1 MHRLKFNGILQEI
14 KEQYPNID
22 IMQFL
27 QEKLGLPDYKAEEL
41 AARIEKTCLQK
52 TNKIE
57 KKSPRTILERISKQE
72 FAPKPNAYS
81 LDCLSEKEFGF
92 FIIWLLDALGFEVH
106 PEKHPTRS
114 GFDLVATKDNETI
127 AIQAR
132 NYPKTYDV
140 SDSIVLISQEA
151 KRIYECKRSIVLV
164 TAYFTHQAKHDAQR
178 LNVEF
183 WDKDIIASKIDEVR
197 KKANLKVQPKFP
209 QYKGSL
215 LQSLLKFEETADFM
229 IEPRSGGRYDLHLAG
244 VKFPLLTFQA
254 DGEEVF
260 RCVYRINDDKPVREH
275 EGINLISRDKD
286 NKIIGPNEIQAYKLI
301 IQYLEQFLT

>member
-1 MHRLKFNGILQEI
+1 MAHLKFSGVLEEI

-22 IMQFL
+22 IIQFL
-27 QEKLGLPDYKAEEL
+27 QEKLGLPDYKAEKL
-41 AARIEKTCLQK
+41 AERIEKTYFKKSNK
-52 TNKIE
+52 TE
-57 KKSPRTILERISKQE
+57 KKSPRTILEKTSKPE
-72 FAPKPNAYS
+72 FAPKTNAYS

-92 FIIWLLDALGFEVH
+92 FIIWLLDELGYEVH

-164 TAYFTHQAKHDAQR
+164 TAYFTHKAKQDAQR
-178 LNVEF
+178 LNVEL

-260 RCVYRINDDKPVREH
+260 RCVYRINDDKPVGEH

-286 NKIIGPNEIQAYKLI
+286 NKRIGPNEIQAYKLI
-301 IQYLEQFLT
+301 IQYLEQFLK